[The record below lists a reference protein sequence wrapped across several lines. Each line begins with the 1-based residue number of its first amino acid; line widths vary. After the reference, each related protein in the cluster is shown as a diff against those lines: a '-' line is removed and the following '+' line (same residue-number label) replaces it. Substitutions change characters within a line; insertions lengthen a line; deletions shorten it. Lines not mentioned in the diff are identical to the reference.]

1 MLWVAIIVALLW
13 LGIALDVVGRSLARP
28 YGSGIRHEDE
38 KNAPATAIFDARRI
52 GSATV
57 AVWLGFDGTK
67 RKMPNPALRDSLASH
82 YQPRR

>member
-38 KNAPATAIFDARRI
+38 KNASAISMRI
-52 GSATV
+52 LQT
-57 AVWLGFDGTK
+57 
-67 RKMPNPALRDSLASH
+67 P
-82 YQPRR
+82 